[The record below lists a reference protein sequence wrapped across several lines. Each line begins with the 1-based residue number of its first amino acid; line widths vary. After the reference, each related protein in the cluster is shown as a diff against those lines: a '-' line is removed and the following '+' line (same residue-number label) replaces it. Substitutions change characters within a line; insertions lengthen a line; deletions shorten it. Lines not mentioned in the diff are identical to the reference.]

1 MNIKQMIRKLNKL
14 AKESDLKEFTELW
27 VNIGGSRLRLVEKIE
42 LGMIASKESGEFNV
56 IVIEMDD
63 DIVIRDEGE

>member
-63 DIVIRDEGE
+63 DIVIREEGE